1 MASPTY
7 TQAIIRKCEVNGVD
21 LFRSVRELYV
31 GSSILTPYVVAKLKV
46 LDASMIQD
54 ALYESGAKV
63 SIVYTAGNSSDIR
76 EFELV
81 TMGNMGGIK
90 LESGRAGL
98 TTLSAISP
106 CYFSMQN
113 EHTSFHSNVPTSE
126 AMKKLHKEMDSKKQL
141 NVDKTKGLIGSVE
154 PFHLRGIKLGKGLNI
169 IRSRM
174 TDEKYKSGAFVYYQ
188 DQLGEYYCSSVEKL
202 FDGSGGPT
210 FHQRMPGVSFLQEQN
225 SMAYN
230 IIALKK
236 GDADAGYGTDNA
248 TNYQSATRQRG
259 GTSNTGFDWASMT
272 YKAPSS
278 ADQDLSARASAGKTV
293 WKGDK
298 GQAASMVN
306 HKFDYDK
313 NQKSGEDYE
322 GDRKNK
328 NLISGI
334 IMQGSTLINVP
345 LEGGLK
351 SVVGR
356 IVNLE
361 LPSETGDG
369 PAKKSTHGGKH
380 LVIAQGEYLNMGDS
394 GMMGTAAIQTSSGG
408 QQGSVTD

>member
-1 MASPTY
+1 M
-7 TQAIIRKCEVNGVD
+7 
-21 LFRSVRELYV
+21 
-31 GSSILTPYVVAKLKV
+31 
-46 LDASMIQD
+46 
-54 ALYESGAKV
+54 GATK
-63 SIVYTAGNSSDIR
+63 I
-76 EFELV
+76 
-81 TMGNMGGIK
+81 
-90 LESGRAGL
+90 ESGRVGL
-98 TTLSAISP
+98 TTISAISLS
-106 CYFSMQN
+106 YFNMQN

-126 AMKKLHKEMDSKKQL
+126 AMKKLHKEMDSKSDL

-154 PFHLRGIKLGKGLNI
+154 PFHLRGIKLGRGLNI

-210 FHQRMPGVSFLQEQN
+210 FHQRMPGMSFLQEQD

-248 TNYQSATRQRG
+248 LNHQSPTRQRG
-259 GTSNTGFDWASMT
+259 GTPNTGFDWASMSYVRPT
-272 YKAPSS
+272 A
-278 ADQDLSARASAGKTV
+278 ADYDLTARAAAGKTT
-293 WKGDK
+293 WRGDK
-298 GQAASMVN
+298 GHDAASMVN
-306 HKFDYDK
+306 HKFDFDK

-322 GDRKNK
+322 GDRNNK
-328 NLISGI
+328 NAIAAI

-351 SVVGR
+351 SVVGK

-361 LPSETGDG
+361 LPAETGDG
-369 PAKKSTHGGKH
+369 PAKKSTSGGKH
-380 LVIAQGEYLNMGDS
+380 LVIAQGEYLNVGDS

-408 QQGSVTD
+408 LQGSVID

>member
-1 MASPTY
+1 
-7 TQAIIRKCEVNGVD
+7 
-21 LFRSVRELYV
+21 
-31 GSSILTPYVVAKLKV
+31 
-46 LDASMIQD
+46 
-54 ALYESGAKV
+54 
-63 SIVYTAGNSSDIR
+63 
-76 EFELV
+76 
-81 TMGNMGGIK
+81 
-90 LESGRAGL
+90 
-98 TTLSAISP
+98 
-106 CYFSMQN
+106 
-113 EHTSFHSNVPTSE
+113 
-126 AMKKLHKEMDSKKQL
+126 
-141 NVDKTKGLIGSVE
+141 
-154 PFHLRGIKLGKGLNI
+154 
-169 IRSRM
+169 
-174 TDEKYKSGAFVYYQ
+174 
-188 DQLGEYYCSSVEKL
+188 
-202 FDGSGGPT
+202 
-210 FHQRMPGVSFLQEQN
+210 
-225 SMAYN
+225 
-230 IIALKK
+230 
-236 GDADAGYGTDNA
+236 
-248 TNYQSATRQRG
+248 
-259 GTSNTGFDWASMT
+259 MT